1 MPEDPMVYHRLPYQN
16 CHFGISAIWRQTKA
30 IIHGLGPNDIII
42 ITGGF
47 GQRQIVTLYQTV
59 KVMAAS
65 ECFGNTPILGIC
77 LGFQLLVACL
87 HNGTSEE
94 WQSSELLGLPSV
106 IRRLP
111 KNMIGTFSVSGPD
124 GTYAATFRNSY
135 GVFTDFMSTGC
146 YHVDSFGCTV
156 CVGDRFTKGCI
167 GIQWHPEFSF
177 GKRGIAALLEEA
189 VNDHQ

>member
-1 MPEDPMVYHRLPYQN
+1 MPEDPMVY
-16 CHFGISAIWRQTKA
+16 
-30 IIHGLGPNDIII
+30 
-42 ITGGF
+42 
-47 GQRQIVTLYQTV
+47 
-59 KVMAAS
+59 AS
-65 ECFGNTPILGIC
+65 ECFGNTILGIC

-156 CVGDRFTKGCI
+156 CVGVRYFLSK
-167 GIQWHPEFSF
+167 FVAFVS
-177 GKRGIAALLEEA
+177 
-189 VNDHQ
+189 VN